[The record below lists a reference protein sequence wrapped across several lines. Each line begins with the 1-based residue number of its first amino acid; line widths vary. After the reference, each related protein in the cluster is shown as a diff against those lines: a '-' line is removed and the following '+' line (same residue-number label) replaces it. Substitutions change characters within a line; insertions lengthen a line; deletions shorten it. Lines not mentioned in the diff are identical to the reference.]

1 MMEFV
6 PELTSELEY
15 DYPILKESNRFLN
28 VYGPSGCGKTT
39 IVKTYMK
46 NRNYHYIDDYNQP
59 IENFIEYIKKITRVD
74 VMSYFMNNL
83 EDTTLII
90 DNYDYFNFKY
100 KDIEKYIKNFNVII
114 ISLTQNFRN
123 CLYVSPPS
131 DEYLF
136 SLLSS
141 INYLSCKNYKSVNIN
156 GSFLKFFSSIIHGD
170 HIEFDNFYSELDCLS
185 SIYDTKD
192 INKHVYDINNLHH
205 TYMYHVNDMDKLAY
219 LSNIVSDSII
229 FSYTEYYQCI
239 SNMIVYNLDSKIT
252 DIKSTKLNYHRR
264 SKIQKEC
271 NRLNIIPE
279 ELSLV
284 KKIEK

>member
-1 MMEFV
+1 MEFI
-6 PELTSELEY
+6 PELTSELEH

-46 NRNYHYIDDYNQP
+46 NRNYHYIDDYNQTM
-59 IENFIEYIKKITRVD
+59 ENFIEYIKKITRVD

-83 EDTTLII
+83 EDTTLIF

-114 ISLTQNFRN
+114 ISQTEQFRDS
-123 CLYVSPPS
+123 LYIQPPS
-131 DEYLF
+131 DEYLL

-141 INYLSCKNYKSVNIN
+141 INYLSCKNYASVNIN
-156 GSFLKFFSSIIHGD
+156 GSFLKFFSSIAHD
-170 HIEFDNFYSELDCLS
+170 NYIEFDNFYSELDCLG
-185 SIYDTKD
+185 SIYETKD
-192 INKHVYDINNLHH
+192 INLQVYDINNLHH
-205 TYMYHVNDMDKLAY
+205 TYMYHVNDIDKLAY
-219 LSNIVSDSII
+219 LSNIVSDSIT
-229 FSYTEYYQCI
+229 FNGTEYYQCV
-239 SNMIVYNLDSKIT
+239 SNMIVYTLDSKIT

>member
-1 MMEFV
+1 MDFV
-6 PELTSELEY
+6 PELTSELEH

-46 NRNYHYIDDYNQP
+46 NRNYHYIDDYNQSM
-59 IENFIEYIKKITRVD
+59 ENFIDYIKKITRVD

-83 EDTTLII
+83 EDITFII

-114 ISLTQNFRN
+114 ISLTQQFRESV
-123 CLYVSPPS
+123 YVQPPS
-131 DEYLF
+131 DEYLL

-141 INYLSCKNYKSVNIN
+141 INYLSCKNYQDVNIN
-156 GSFLKFFSSIIHGD
+156 GSFLKFFSSITHGYN
-170 HIEFDNFYSELDCLS
+170 IEYDNFYSEIECLG
-185 SIYDTKD
+185 SIYETKN
-192 INKHVYDINNLHH
+192 INLQVYDINNLHH
-205 TYMYHVNDMDKLAY
+205 TYMYHVNDIDKLAY
-219 LSNIVSDSII
+219 LSDIVSDSII
-229 FSYTEYYQCI
+229 FNSTDYYQCI
-239 SNMIVYNLDSKIT
+239 SNIIVYNLDSKIT
-252 DIKSTKLNYHRR
+252 DIKSIKLNYHKR
-264 SKIQKEC
+264 STIQKEC
-271 NRLNIIPE
+271 NRLNVTPD

>member
-1 MMEFV
+1 MEFI
-6 PELTSELEY
+6 PELTSELEH
-15 DYPILKESNRFLN
+15 DYSVLKKSNRFLN

-46 NRNYHYIDDYNQP
+46 SRNYHYIDDYNQTMDS
-59 IENFIEYIKKITRVD
+59 FVEYIKKITRVD

-114 ISLTQNFRN
+114 ISLTQQFRDSV
-123 CLYVSPPS
+123 YVPPPS
-131 DEYLF
+131 EEYLL

-141 INYLSCKNYKSVNIN
+141 INYLSGKKYKSVNTD
-156 GSFLKFFSSIIHGD
+156 GSFLKFFSSITHGNY
-170 HIEFDNFYSELDCLS
+170 IEFDNFYSELDCLS
-185 SIYDTKD
+185 SIYETKD
-192 INKHVYDINNLHH
+192 INLQVYDINNLHH
-205 TYMYHVNDMDKLAY
+205 IYMYHVNDIDKLSY
-219 LSNIVSDSII
+219 LSNIVSDSILLNI
-229 FSYTEYYQCI
+229 TEYYQCI

-252 DIKSTKLNYHRR
+252 DIKNTKLNYHKRT
-264 SKIQKEC
+264 KIKKEC
-271 NRLNIIPE
+271 NRLNTVPE

>member
-1 MMEFV
+1 MEFI
-6 PELTSELEY
+6 PELISELEH
-15 DYPILKESNRFLN
+15 DYPILKESIRFLN

-46 NRNYHYIDDYNQP
+46 SRNYLYIDDYNQTMD
-59 IENFIEYIKKITRVD
+59 NFIEYIKKITRVD

-100 KDIEKYIKNFNVII
+100 KDIEKYIKNFNIII
-114 ISLTQNFRN
+114 ISLTQQFKES
-123 CLYVSPPS
+123 LYVPPPS
-131 DEYLF
+131 EEYLL

-141 INYLSCKNYKSVNIN
+141 INYLSCKNYNSVNIN
-156 GSFLKFFSSIIHGD
+156 ESFLKFFSSIIHGN
-170 HIEFDNFYSELDCLS
+170 HIEFDNFYSELDCLG
-185 SIYDTKD
+185 SIYETKD
-192 INKHVYDINNLHH
+192 INLQVYDINNLHH
-205 TYMYHVNDMDKLAY
+205 TYMYHINDIDKLAY
-219 LSNIVSDSII
+219 LSDVVADSIL
-229 FSYTEYYQCI
+229 FNGTEYYQCI
-239 SNMIVYNLDSKIT
+239 SNIIVYTLDSKIT
-252 DIKSTKLNYHRR
+252 DIKSTKLNYHNR
-264 SKIQKEC
+264 SKIQREC

>member
-1 MMEFV
+1 MEFI
-6 PELTSELEY
+6 PELTSELEH

-46 NRNYHYIDDYNQP
+46 NRNYHYIDDYNQTM
-59 IENFIEYIKKITRVD
+59 ENFIEYIKKITRVD

-114 ISLTQNFRN
+114 ISLTQQFRN
-123 CLYVSPPS
+123 CMYVPQPS
-131 DEYLF
+131 EEYLL

-141 INYLSCKNYKSVNIN
+141 INYLSCKNYTSVNIT
-156 GSFLKFFSSIIHGD
+156 GSFLKFFSSIAHD
-170 HIEFDNFYSELDCLS
+170 NHIEFDNFYSELDCLG
-185 SIYDTKD
+185 SIYETKD
-192 INKHVYDINNLHH
+192 INLQVYDINNLHH
-205 TYMYHVNDMDKLAY
+205 TYMYHVNDIDRVTY
-219 LSNIVSDSII
+219 LSNIVSESIL
-229 FSYTEYYQCI
+229 FNVADYYKCI

-252 DIKSTKLNYHRR
+252 YIKSTKLNYHKR

-271 NRLNIIPE
+271 TRLNVIPE

>member
-1 MMEFV
+1 MEFI

-46 NRNYHYIDDYNQP
+46 SRNYHYIDDYNQTM
-59 IENFIEYIKKITRVD
+59 ENFIEYIKKITRVD

-83 EDTTLII
+83 EDTTLVI

-114 ISLTQNFRN
+114 ISLTEQFRES
-123 CLYVSPPS
+123 LYVPPPTE
-131 DEYLF
+131 EYLA

-141 INYLSCKNYKSVNIN
+141 INYLSCKNFRSVNIN
-156 GSFLKFFSSIIHGD
+156 GSFLKFFSSISHGD
-170 HIEFDNFYSELDCLS
+170 HIEFDNFYSELDCLG
-185 SIYDTKD
+185 SIYETKD
-192 INKHVYDINNLHH
+192 INLQVYDINNLHH
-205 TYMYHVNDMDKLAY
+205 TYMYHVNDIDKLSY
-219 LSNIVSDSII
+219 LSNIVSESIV
-229 FSYTEYYQCI
+229 FNGTDYYQCI

-252 DIKSTKLNYHRR
+252 DIKSIKLNYHKR
-264 SKIQKEC
+264 SKILKEC
-271 NRLNIIPE
+271 SRLDIIPE

>member
-1 MMEFV
+1 MDFI
-6 PELTSELEY
+6 PELTSELEH

-46 NRNYHYIDDYNQP
+46 NRNYHYIDDYNQTM
-59 IENFIEYIKKITRVD
+59 ENFIEYIKKITRVD

-114 ISLTQNFRN
+114 ISLAQQFRDS
-123 CLYVSPPS
+123 LYVPPPS
-131 DEYLF
+131 DEYLL

-141 INYLSCKNYKSVNIN
+141 INYLSCKKYKSVNIN
-156 GSFLKFFSSIIHGD
+156 GSFLKFFSSITHGYN
-170 HIEFDNFYSELDCLS
+170 IEYDNFYSEIECLG
-185 SIYDTKD
+185 SIYETKN
-192 INKHVYDINNLHH
+192 INLQVYDINNLHH
-205 TYMYHVNDMDKLAY
+205 TYMYHVNDIDKLAY
-219 LSNIVSDSII
+219 LSDIVSDSII
-229 FSYTEYYQCI
+229 FNSTDYYQCI
-239 SNMIVYNLDSKIT
+239 SNIIVYNLDSKIT
-252 DIKSTKLNYHRR
+252 DIKSIKLNYHKR
-264 SKIQKEC
+264 STIQKEC
-271 NRLNIIPE
+271 NRLNVTPD